1 MNQRY
6 IIGGIIILL
15 FIGLAI
21 FSFNDKKVGYADI
34 QTAAKSGEMVQ
45 VSGVWLKDLQT
56 EYNSERNEFIFH
68 LKDDNGTETKV
79 VYGGAKPNNFELADK
94 VVIKGVYEEGYFKAT
109 QILTKCPSK
118 YEGKEEDLYQTKL
131 MKE

>member
-1 MNQRY
+1 VNQRY

-34 QTAAKSGEMVQ
+34 ETAAKTGEMVQ
-45 VSGVWLKDLQT
+45 VSGIWLKDLQT
-56 EYNSERNEFIFH
+56 EYNSERNEFVFH

-94 VVIKGVYEEGYFKAT
+94 VVIKGVYEEGYFKAS

-131 MKE
+131 TKE

>member
-34 QTAAKSGEMVQ
+34 ETAAKTGEMVQ
-45 VSGVWLKDLQT
+45 VSGIWLKDLQT
-56 EYNSERNEFIFH
+56 EYNSERNEFVFH

-94 VVIKGVYEEGYFKAT
+94 VVIKGVYEEGYFKAS

-131 MKE
+131 TKE